1 MHSGLG
7 EELSFLEKEYG
18 STFQFRLFSNG
29 KDVANASVFLVGPFE
44 ENPVKLV
51 QKISAADKHISIVVL
66 AFPSDFQKTKQ
77 ALQFA
82 PFVGKNSS
90 SISYSRQFNLQQ
102 ALQAAALRTSQ
113 RRSFS
118 KINRVPTLVAS
129 MASKPLKVQNL
140 GLFLD
145 KAPIGTLLVDKE
157 ENIIALN
164 RQAKQIFSIDGEA
177 NLILKDIFPGLGLH
191 QLNWKKNADEPQ
203 VIEWKNRH
211 LELNLAEVENE
222 EGEAIFIFLINDI
235 TEQRKK
241 EKELRESEALFR
253 LMAES
258 LPQLVWT
265 ADENGYRTFFSHNWL
280 TYSGKPFTELEGWQ
294 WTSLIHPD
302 DTDNIVQQYKT
313 ALNAA
318 QAFEYELRLLRHD
331 GIYRWHLV
339 RGVPHKNAEGKV
351 LMWIGTNTDIH
362 EQKAFAEELEQR
374 VKERTYELE
383 TSNSELEQFVYITSH
398 DLQEPL
404 RKIRLFSDL
413 VMGSAESLPAP
424 SRNHLEKINATAL
437 RMSVLLKELL
447 NFTQLNREEGFEPT
461 DLNTIVEK
469 AMEDLELV
477 IQQKSAEVR
486 TDKLPVIN
494 AVPVQMHQLF
504 YNLINN
510 ALKFTRPGEKPVVEI
525 RSVPP
530 NLQAANAK
538 HLQGETDYVEIVVKD
553 NGIGFDQQQAQQIF
567 KIFQRLH
574 NRTAYTGTGIG
585 LALCK
590 KVVTHHYGDIY
601 AISQPGKGAAFHVLL
616 PKTQGE
622 PQLT

>member
-1 MHSGLG
+1 
-7 EELSFLEKEYG
+7 
-18 STFQFRLFSNG
+18 
-29 KDVANASVFLVGPFE
+29 
-44 ENPVKLV
+44 
-51 QKISAADKHISIVVL
+51 
-66 AFPSDFQKTKQ
+66 
-77 ALQFA
+77 
-82 PFVGKNSS
+82 
-90 SISYSRQFNLQQ
+90 
-102 ALQAAALRTSQ
+102 
-113 RRSFS
+113 
-118 KINRVPTLVAS
+118 
-129 MASKPLKVQNL
+129 
-140 GLFLD
+140 
-145 KAPIGTLLVDKE
+145 
-157 ENIIALN
+157 
-164 RQAKQIFSIDGEA
+164 
-177 NLILKDIFPGLGLH
+177 
-191 QLNWKKNADEPQ
+191 
-203 VIEWKNRH
+203 
-211 LELNLAEVENE
+211 
-222 EGEAIFIFLINDI
+222 
-235 TEQRKK
+235 
-241 EKELRESEALFR
+241 
-253 LMAES
+253 
-258 LPQLVWT
+258 
-265 ADENGYRTFFSHNWL
+265 
-280 TYSGKPFTELEGWQ
+280 
-294 WTSLIHPD
+294 
-302 DTDNIVQQYKT
+302 
-313 ALNAA
+313 
-318 QAFEYELRLLRHD
+318 
-331 GIYRWHLV
+331 
-339 RGVPHKNAEGKV
+339 
-351 LMWIGTNTDIH
+351 MWIGTNTDIH

-413 VMGSAESLPAP
+413 VMGSADSLPAP

-530 NLQAANAK
+530 NLPAANAK

-574 NRTAYTGTGIG
+574 NRTAYSGTGIG

-616 PKTQGE
+616 PKTQDE
-622 PQLT
+622 PQLP